1 MTVATEQEW
10 HEDESKKKKISAL
23 SAFDGCS
30 WGRWVCVCLP
40 FYYFACVVQILFVV
54 HISESGPNLSLIFLS
69 SNGSR
74 RQHCGDDD
82 AYPPIAVFCIFRVVI
97 YFDWC
102 VFSWQSPMSLAPT
115 RFFFVARPSSS
126 FCCLHFA
133 RLQIEQL
140 AIFIYLSR
148 CRVLCRLFEAHF
160 FTSPLGMESS
170 QKRANTLSIEY
181 ICYILFTYFFPLVH
195 FRLMLLYSA
204 TRYCFCSGQTQTSSS
219 CQSQLWAILLGFFL
233 MLNFLNEAL
242 YLHKLRRMNNKRY
255 LLLPPQSTFQG

>member
-1 MTVATEQEW
+1 MTVATEQVW

-30 WGRWVCVCLP
+30 WGRCVCVCLP

-115 RFFFVARPSSS
+115 RFFFRCAAIIVVLLSPLRASANWTTCNIYLFISLSCLVSS
-126 FCCLHFA
+126 FWSA
-133 RLQIEQL
+133 
-140 AIFIYLSR
+140 
-148 CRVLCRLFEAHF
+148 LFHVS
-160 FTSPLGMESS
+160 TRNGKQPKKG
-170 QKRANTLSIEY
+170 KHIVNW
-181 ICYILFTYFFPLVH
+181 VH
-195 FRLMLLYSA
+195 LLYSIYVFFPS
-204 TRYCFCSGQTQTSSS
+204 RSFSSHAPLFGYS
-219 CQSQLWAILLGFFL
+219 
-233 MLNFLNEAL
+233 
-242 YLHKLRRMNNKRY
+242 
-255 LLLPPQSTFQG
+255 LLLLHRPNADIFLVPVPVVSNLVGIFFNAKFFERGPLPP